1 LAAENAHR
9 RANNKP
15 ELSPMDFITAV
26 KRSGAM
32 TNSVVIDQKAESAF
46 SSKAAE
52 SQVKRYNDIVES
64 GFSAKA
70 MRSDLDTLRDLRSR
84 FETGKAA
91 EIKSALGPYAE
102 ALGVKVDNLSDIQA
116 YDAIIAKL
124 APRMRPA
131 GSGATSDFEMQQY
144 LKALPTLGKTP
155 EGNAIL
161 DGTMQALQQHQER
174 AAEIASKALNGE
186 IDRKQ
191 AEKELRDLPDPMS
204 AWKDWRKK
212 QGSSDSGA
220 VRRYNPATGKIE

>member
-1 LAAENAHR
+1 
-9 RANNKP
+9 
-15 ELSPMDFITAV
+15 MDFITAV

-52 SQVKRYNDIVES
+52 SQVKRYNEIVET

-84 FETGKAA
+84 FETGKTA

-102 ALGVKVDNLSDIQA
+102 ALGVPIKDLGDIQA

-191 AEKELRDLPDPMS
+191 AEKELRELPDPMT
-204 AWKDWRKK
+204 AWKDWRKR
-212 QGSSDSGA
+212 QSASDSA
-220 VRRYNPATGKIE
+220 PVRRYNPATGKIE